1 MATNGELRGK
11 RGKSRMMT
19 RAEHAFEARPQ
30 PQEVGVRYRDIL
42 PAQARTGRLGQGSVS
57 QGVQAEEGNFGRIP
71 F

>member
-1 MATNGELRGK
+1 
-11 RGKSRMMT
+11 MMT